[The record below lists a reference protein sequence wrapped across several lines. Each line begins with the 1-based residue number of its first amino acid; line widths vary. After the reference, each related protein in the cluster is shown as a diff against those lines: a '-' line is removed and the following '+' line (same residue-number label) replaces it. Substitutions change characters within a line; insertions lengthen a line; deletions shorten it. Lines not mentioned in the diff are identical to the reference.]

1 MLRLVRMSASL
12 FNFQILTLQ
21 IPIYVLSLVFWKTYF
36 IISGY
41 KVITFKNPYLGNT
54 CVPFMHWTCSL
65 ECAKALEVPAR
76 HEQIQTACML
86 DSMYEQYI
94 VDCQRQFGSRHQ
106 QGFLCPCVTTSKVNA
121 RPKHSCNIL

>member
-1 MLRLVRMSASL
+1 MEDL
-12 FNFQILTLQ
+12 F
-21 IPIYVLSLVFWKTYF
+21 YF

-76 HEQIQTACML
+76 HEQIQAACKL

-94 VDCQRQFGSRHQ
+94 VDCQQQFGSRHQ
-106 QGFLCPCVTTSKVNA
+106 QGFLCPCVTTSKENA
-121 RPKHSCNIL
+121 RQKHSCNIL